1 MTVAARERAA
11 APLLPQAVR
20 TVWKRLEP
28 RTVPSR
34 PASASAKRWGG
45 GAAAQ
50 LCTHA
55 LCQSGSACLPGRE
68 RKSDLPAS
76 QQLRPLLSVLCC
88 GCAPADMLLQ
98 EQREQLEQQYEATAA
113 DLERE
118 QQLNASMRLSATV
131 LDALKISKDCA
142 VNVLEAAAD
151 RPALENQ
158 QQKQQVGD

>member
-1 MTVAARERAA
+1 M
-11 APLLPQAVR
+11 
-20 TVWKRLEP
+20 
-28 RTVPSR
+28 
-34 PASASAKRWGG
+34 
-45 GAAAQ
+45 
-50 LCTHA
+50 
-55 LCQSGSACLPGRE
+55 
-68 RKSDLPAS
+68 
-76 QQLRPLLSVLCC
+76 LCC